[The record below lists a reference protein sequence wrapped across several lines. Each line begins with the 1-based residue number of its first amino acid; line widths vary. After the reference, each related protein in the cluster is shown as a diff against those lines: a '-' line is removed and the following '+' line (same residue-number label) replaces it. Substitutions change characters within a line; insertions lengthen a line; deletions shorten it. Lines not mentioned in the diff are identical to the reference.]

1 MKNLSILLI
10 LFYTAAI
17 ISCTKKIEQAEKPGF
32 DFQPNILWIT
42 CEDMSPRLGCYND
55 PLAITPS
62 IDRLASQGIRYTNA
76 YSISGVCAPSRSAL
90 ITGMYPTTIGSMH
103 MRTMVRT
110 SAIDQITDPELLAI
124 PTYEAV
130 PPPEVKCFTEYL
142 RAKGYYC
149 SNNSKEDYQFKRPIT
164 AWDESSRKAHWR
176 NRRPGQPFFSV
187 FNFTVTHE
195 SQVWVRAG
203 DTLITDPDGVV
214 VPPYYPDTPVIRR
227 DIARHYDNIALMD
240 AAVDDIL
247 SQLKADGLGDST
259 VIFFFSDHGDGFPR
273 AKRWIYDSGIKVPLI
288 IKYPDN
294 RHAGKV
300 TDELVSFVDF
310 APTVLSLTGIE
321 IPQHIQGQAFA
332 GSYRAEAREYIYAAK
347 DRMDPAMDNQRAV
360 RDKRYKY
367 IRNYMP
373 ERPYV
378 QFLPYRDQM
387 ALMQELFR
395 YEREGKLDQTQALW
409 FQKTKPI
416 EELYDAWEDPYEVNN
431 LASDPR
437 FHDILEQLR
446 DRHQEWKEE
455 TQDWGLIPETE
466 LIKRLWP
473 PEGIQPSTE
482 EPEII
487 LENMDESEKLKV
499 VINCNTEGASIGYML
514 DDTGSWLLYTDPI
527 HVPGNTKISIQAIRI
542 GYKPSAIITREL
554 LTSIDML

>member
-1 MKNLSILLI
+1 MRYFRFII
-10 LFYTAAI
+10 LFLAVLIT
-17 ISCTKKIEQAEKPGF
+17 SCKQEIKQAELTSC

-42 CEDMSPRLGCYND
+42 CEDMSPHLGCYD
-55 PLAITPS
+55 DQLARTPT
-62 IDRLASQGIRYTNA
+62 IDRLASQGIKYTNA

-90 ITGMYPTTIGSMH
+90 ITGMYPTSIGSMH

-110 SAIDQITDPELLAI
+110 SSIAQITDPELLAI

-142 RAKGYYC
+142 RTKGYYC

-164 AWDESSRKAHWR
+164 AWDESSSKAHWK

-195 SQVWVRAG
+195 SQIWSRAG
-203 DTLITDPDGVV
+203 DTLITDPNKVV
-214 VPPYYPDTPVIRR
+214 VPPYYPDNPVIRG

-240 AAVDDIL
+240 AQVNNIL
-247 SQLKADGLGDST
+247 EQLKADGLEDST
-259 VIFFFSDHGDGFPR
+259 IIFFFSDHGDGLPR

-288 IKYPDN
+288 IKYADD
-294 RHAGKV
+294 RQAGEV
-300 TDELVSFVDF
+300 SDELVSFVDF
-310 APTVLSLTGIE
+310 APTVLSLAGINV
-321 IPQHIQGQAFA
+321 PGHLQGQAFA
-332 GSYRAEAREYIYAAK
+332 GTQKAQPREYIYAAK
-347 DRMDPAMDNQRAV
+347 DRMDPAMDNRRAV

-373 ERPYV
+373 DRPYV

-395 YEREGKLDQTQALW
+395 YEKEGKLDPVQALW

-416 EELYDAWEDPYEVNN
+416 EELYDTWEDVHEVNN

-437 FHDILEQLR
+437 YNDILKRLSDEHLK
-446 DRHQEWKEE
+446 WKEE

-466 LIKRLWP
+466 LIRELWP
-473 PEGIQPSTE
+473 PDGIQPITTE
-482 EPEII
+482 PDII
-487 LENMDESEKLKV
+487 LENLDEPDKLKV
-499 VINCNTEGASIGYML
+499 KITCDTEGASIGYML
-514 DDTGSWLLYTDPI
+514 NDTGRWLLYSAPI
-527 HVPGNTKISIQAIRI
+527 SVPGNTKISVQSIRI
-542 GYKPSAIITREL
+542 GYKPSPIITREL
-554 LTSIDML
+554 LLSIDYL